1 MKNKIAKRLILYFII
16 SLTTF
21 SIIVGTLFSY
31 LFKKHSAEIYKTE
44 LEKRAYKISKTM
56 EEYIIDFKSQIHK
69 KGSGYGAYMKFLDQ
83 IAMANIWIVDS
94 NKDVITYSVE
104 DNETVT
110 INSGELDKAV
120 SEGLKGNKYVVE
132 DIKSFKEG
140 KIIISEPIKSGEEV
154 LGTVVLE
161 SDLNISN
168 TGVKD
173 GIKTLVISILISLV
187 ISGGIVIALSMRF
200 IKPLKR
206 MKETANL
213 LADGDYTAKTRIK
226 QNDEI
231 GDLANTIDLL
241 SNRLNEAS
249 KESEKLEKM
258 RIDFVANISHE
269 LRTPVTVIRGSLEAI
284 CDGIVNGEDEVKEYN
299 KQMLEETIYLQRLV
313 NDLLDLSRLQNTD
326 FKIEMEELNFGD
338 VLEDVTRS
346 MSRLVKEKN
355 ISILKEY
362 KNANFKIIG
371 DYSRL
376 RQMLII
382 IIDNAIKY
390 SEDNSD
396 IKIIVKDEI
405 ETFSI
410 SVLNKG
416 EGIKKEDINYI
427 FDRFYRTRYYKNNS
441 GTGLGLSIA
450 KGIANRHNIK
460 INVYSEEEKYTE
472 FKFKINKII

>member
-94 NKDVITYSVE
+94 NKDVITYSIE